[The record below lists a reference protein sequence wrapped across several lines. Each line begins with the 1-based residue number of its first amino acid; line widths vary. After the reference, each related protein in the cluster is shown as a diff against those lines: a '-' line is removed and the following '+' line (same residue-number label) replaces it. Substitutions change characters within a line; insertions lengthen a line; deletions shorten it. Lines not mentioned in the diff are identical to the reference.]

1 MIFILLCFEHFFWFN
16 FLKINN
22 RGKIN
27 QMEKCFFSKHASI
40 LWNIERQ
47 FDIIYIQVV
56 SNNFPLEIAF
66 RLVLS

>member
-1 MIFILLCFEHFFWFN
+1 
-16 FLKINN
+16 
-22 RGKIN
+22 
-27 QMEKCFFSKHASI
+27 MEKCFFSKHASI